1 MSEKWGFEI
10 YPSDDLW
17 RHISIRCSTRL
28 CFGFVFPRK
37 GRKIIGDQRWNL
49 KSGRGRILLP
59 WTLRPRQSIGNSS
72 WRHLKVN
79 RNLSLWC
86 VSKVAKSTLILR
98 LFWKLMALKWSKSDD
113 WFPIEIYILLIELVY
128 ISLNITDFWT
138 PFCITL
144 GQWLFQKV
152 FAYFRQYFFL
162 PSLIFSMFSM
172 FIL

>member
-98 LFWKLMALKWSKSDD
+98 LFWKLMALKCSKSDD

-128 ISLNITDFWT
+128 ISLNTTDFWT

-144 GQWLFQKV
+144 GQWPFSKSFCLLS
-152 FAYFRQYFFL
+152 AIFL
-162 PSLIFSMFSM
+162 PPLINF
-172 FIL
+172 

>member
-1 MSEKWGFEI
+1 MSEKWVFEI

-86 VSKVAKSTLILR
+86 VSKVAMSTLILR
-98 LFWKLMALKWSKSDD
+98 LFWKLMAVWRLIPHWDLYFIHRIGVHIAQYHWLLNPLLYHTRSVAFVKK
-113 WFPIEIYILLIELVY
+113 FLLIFGN
-128 ISLNITDFWT
+128 ISSS
-138 PFCITL
+138 PH
-144 GQWLFQKV
+144 
-152 FAYFRQYFFL
+152 
-162 PSLIFSMFSM
+162 
-172 FIL
+172 